1 MAELL
6 QFHFNTSATRL
17 EISSLVIFKEISL
30 LEKVFMEKYLRVGII
45 SNTHGVHGEVKVYP
59 TTDDIKRFDYL
70 KEAVID
76 TGKEYIDVEVV
87 GVKYFKN
94 MVILKFQQFDNMDQV
109 IPYKGMDLLVTREN
123 AMPLRDGEYFIVDL
137 VGCKVITDEGEDFG
151 ELVDVMQTGANG
163 VYVVKTIDG
172 KEEVLLPVID
182 ECVLEKDIEN
192 KVIKVH
198 IMKGL
203 LD

>member
-1 MAELL
+1 
-6 QFHFNTSATRL
+6 
-17 EISSLVIFKEISL
+17 
-30 LEKVFMEKYLRVGII
+30 MEKYLRVGVIA
-45 SNTHGVHGEVKVYP
+45 NTHGVRGEVKVYP
-59 TTDDIKRFDYL
+59 TTEDIKRFDYL

-76 TGKEYIDVEVV
+76 TGKEKINVNVT

-94 MVILKFQQFDNMDQV
+94 MVILKFEQYDNMDQV
-109 IPYKGMDLLVTREN
+109 IPLKGMDLLVTREN
-123 AMPLRDGEYFIVDL
+123 AIPLAEGEHYIVDMI
-137 VGCKVITDEGEDFG
+137 GCKIITDEGNALG
-151 ELVDVMQTGANG
+151 ELTDVMQTGAND
-163 VYVVKTIDG
+163 VYVVKTTDG
-172 KEEVLLPVID
+172 KEVLLPAIK

>member
-1 MAELL
+1 
-6 QFHFNTSATRL
+6 
-17 EISSLVIFKEISL
+17 
-30 LEKVFMEKYLRVGII
+30 MEKYLRVGVI
-45 SNTHGVHGEVKVYP
+45 SNTHGVRGEVKVYP

-76 TGKEYIDVEVV
+76 TGKEYIDVNVI

-123 AMPLRDGEYFIVDL
+123 AIPLSEGEHFIVDL
-137 VGCKVITDEGEDFG
+137 VGCKVVTDEGNDLG
-151 ELVDVMQTGANG
+151 QLVDVFQTGANG
-163 VYVVKTIDG
+163 VYVVKTHDG
-172 KEEVLLPVID
+172 KEVLLPVIE

>member
-1 MAELL
+1 
-6 QFHFNTSATRL
+6 
-17 EISSLVIFKEISL
+17 
-30 LEKVFMEKYLRVGII
+30 MEKYLRVGVIA
-45 SNTHGVHGEVKVYP
+45 NTHGVRGEVKVYP
-59 TTDDIKRFDYL
+59 TTENIKRFDYL

-76 TGKEYIDVEVV
+76 TGKEKINVNVT

-94 MVILKFQQFDNMDQV
+94 MVILKFEQYDNMDQV
-109 IPYKGMDLLVTREN
+109 IPLKGRDLLVTREN
-123 AMPLRDGEYFIVDL
+123 AIPLAEGEHYIVDMI
-137 VGCKVITDEGEDFG
+137 GCKIITDDGNTLG
-151 ELVDVMQTGANG
+151 ELTDVMQTGAND
-163 VYVVKTIDG
+163 VYVVKTTDG
-172 KEEVLLPVID
+172 KEVLLPAIK

>member
-1 MAELL
+1 
-6 QFHFNTSATRL
+6 
-17 EISSLVIFKEISL
+17 
-30 LEKVFMEKYLRVGII
+30 MEKYLRVGVI
-45 SNTHGVHGEVKVYP
+45 SNTHGVRGEVKVYP

-76 TGKEYIDVEVV
+76 TGKEYIDVNVI

-123 AMPLRDGEYFIVDL
+123 AIPLGEDENFIIDL
-137 VGCKVITDEGEDFG
+137 VGCRVITDEGETLG
-151 ELVDVMQTGANG
+151 ELTDVIQTGANG
-163 VYVVKTIDG
+163 VYVVKTHEG
-172 KEEVLLPVID
+172 KEVLLPAIE
-182 ECVLEKDIEN
+182 ECILEKDIEN
-192 KVIKVH
+192 KIIKVH